1 MTSRDLEKSSE
12 VRDPYIFGRKYL
24 ENGSRLRFGSNGT
37 PIGNDMWRIDWS
49 RDRSHHV
56 TVKVK
61 VVTQIYKMPRISKM
75 VGDRDSVT
83 IERL

>member
-37 PIGNDMWRIDWS
+37 PIGNDMWRID
-49 RDRSHHV
+49 
-56 TVKVK
+56 
-61 VVTQIYKMPRISKM
+61 
-75 VGDRDSVT
+75 
-83 IERL
+83 